1 MYLCIAKNAICEFMA
16 SSDQIL
22 ALIKSHMSGDDE
34 RFRLIAAQIA
44 AAESKAGHRVVSSL
58 IKQEL
63 NSKPTITMRMRRM
76 NPVNAELAEMVLE
89 VDKGFVLNDLIS
101 PSSVTEKVN
110 RVIREY
116 HHREKLSEYRLQ
128 NRRKLLLAGPSG
140 TGKTM
145 TASVIANE
153 VRLPLYVV
161 LMEKVV
167 TKFMG
172 ETSLKLSKIF
182 DLIAQSPG
190 VYLFDEFDAIGVQRG
205 LDNEVGEQRRILNS
219 FLQFMER
226 DDSGSIII
234 SATNSV
240 ESLDKALFRRFD
252 EVINYQLP
260 SSQEIETLILRQME
274 GFLPA
279 SICLEMITPLF
290 DKMSHAEITLVCRD
304 VMKESLLMDKAVNY
318 ELISS
323 VVAQRYL
330 AYAN

>member
-1 MYLCIAKNAICEFMA
+1 
-16 SSDQIL
+16 
-22 ALIKSHMSGDDE
+22 
-34 RFRLIAAQIA
+34 
-44 AAESKAGHRVVSSL
+44 
-58 IKQEL
+58 
-63 NSKPTITMRMRRM
+63 
-76 NPVNAELAEMVLE
+76 
-89 VDKGFVLNDLIS
+89 
-101 PSSVTEKVN
+101 
-110 RVIREY
+110 
-116 HHREKLSEYRLQ
+116 
-128 NRRKLLLAGPSG
+128 
-140 TGKTM
+140 M

>member
-1 MYLCIAKNAICEFMA
+1 MA

-44 AAESKAGHRVVSSL
+44 AAESKAGHKAVSSS

-63 NSKPTITMRMRRM
+63 NAKPVLTMRMRRM
-76 NPVNAELAEMVLE
+76 NAVNAELSEMVLE
-89 VDKGFVLNDLIS
+89 VDKGFVMNDLVS
-101 PSSVTEKVN
+101 PSSVIDKVN
-110 RVIREY
+110 RVIREF
-116 HHREKLSEYRLQ
+116 HHREKLAEYRLQ

-182 DLIAQSPG
+182 DLIAQEPG
-190 VYLFDEFDAIGVQRG
+190 VYLFDEFDAIGTQRG

-226 DDSGSIII
+226 DDSDSIII
-234 SATNSV
+234 SATNNV

-260 SSQEIETLILRQME
+260 GSQEIEALILRQME

-279 SICLEMITPLF
+279 SICLEMIIPLF

-304 VMKESLLMDKAVNY
+304 VMKESLLMDKAVDY